1 MAVSAS
7 CAWQAAPAR
16 LARLQRRCF
25 SDEEKA
31 VLCHSNAGDEGYFK
45 RNFQRGRRTRVEM
58 MQQISSA
65 HDQMRVFYE
74 LGRQNLMAKG
84 RLTPDEAARFARID
98 ERLFKLQKEPLQLE
112 FYQRHK
118 QFHEDYIRKRFALG
132 KEEE

>member
-84 RLTPDEAARFARID
+84 RLTPDEAEGTPPAGVSASGTAEQHGVIRHLPSVCKSSRGP
-98 ERLFKLQKEPLQLE
+98 EP
-112 FYQRHK
+112 
-118 QFHEDYIRKRFALG
+118 
-132 KEEE
+132 